1 MDSSKVKRWSILG
14 TALLATL
21 AAIAYPVEDEVQLAP
36 MPQPVAAQGA
46 EQKAGQAEES
56 GAIDWVA
63 SDVDPFA
70 ARGWQA
76 PPPPP
81 PPEQARVIQ
90 AVEAGPAAP
99 PPPPALPYKFIGQ
112 MNDGTDRILYLGR
125 GEQVQLAR
133 QGDVLDG
140 TYKVLSVSATQI
152 EFELISSGL
161 KQWLAIPAQD
171 K

>member
-1 MDSSKVKRWSILG
+1 MDSSKVKRWSVLG

-21 AAIAYPVEDEVQLAP
+21 AAIAYPVEDEVQMAP
-36 MPQPVAAQGA
+36 VPPVSAPRSG
-46 EQKAGQAEES
+46 QKAAPAEEA
-56 GAIDWVA
+56 GMIDWVA

-70 ARGWQA
+70 VRGWQA
-76 PPPPP
+76 APPP
-81 PPEQARVIQ
+81 PPEQARVVH
-90 AVEAGPAAP
+90 AVEAAPAAP